1 MGVEPTVA
9 CSAQPT
15 TNFEDWGI
23 HRDTNTPTS
32 HYNDS
37 IDVGL
42 CWLFI
47 QRGYLQRTRQ
57 AVIPT
62 KPIEWNIC

>member
-23 HRDTNTPTS
+23 HRDTYTPTS
-32 HYNDS
+32 DYNRRTDL
-37 IDVGL
+37 GL
-42 CWLFI
+42 HWVA
-47 QRGYLQRTRQ
+47 RTRMFCHNRRSK
-57 AVIPT
+57 VT
-62 KPIEWNIC
+62 RLTMR